1 MSPPHET
8 AAAGP
13 RPLPQ
18 TRLSD
23 ILPPSEAVQILG
35 NDNTRL
41 IIRNFLRCGCGPSTV
56 PPGSG
61 FGTLGKSS
69 GGGGGGG
76 IAAAKGE
83 KTIRYRHP
91 LDETESPEEQAEIDL
106 LLLGISHNFAEGAGV
121 SFNVKKRVAVAWSK
135 MAFVSV
141 PGYELDLTADLE
153 ETIGSSSRNN
163 ATRGNIGG
171 GISSHSVEEKVP
183 SSPSGRRGMM
193 KGLSDRTGSSSISHD
208 PRSSERTSSLQTNN
222 TTTPYT
228 VEMLFNMSIRRWH
241 AVHGLDKQSFV
252 RRGVLFPPTTV
263 PDRGP
268 NGHMALMDCVFNALC
283 TTPPDPNI
291 LMDDAVNAAAALTA
305 AAANDDRNS
314 SSSTKNGF
322 TRSSHEDRMAQ
333 VVASG
338 RGRPRILLPDLI
350 IAFAICRLA
359 EIDFEYRGFMEER
372 RAERERKHVEIEQQL
387 MDLENRIGEGEQE
400 SDDSTEEDD
409 TNETAEVS
417 TSKPNLPPRSDGLL
431 LACLLAFRI
440 YDGFQRQNTLTRDT
454 IQRFLSDIHGE
465 ESYKAPAAKMCLDK
479 MFLYDS
485 DKGAPTPA
493 GMNDT
498 ERTQKQL
505 GNVGPRMLNSID
517 PNKFQKG
524 VHLTLAYVARPI
536 SPKSMETNE
545 RSIIASHVLLDWFL
559 SLFNS
564 MLPRKLPPSPK
575 VAEHHLR
582 IVNSDPLRMI
592 DSLCSKYGLYDGEE
606 EGDNVL
612 YEIRRRFRALEQN
625 NAMDA
630 TQESKRGEI
639 VEEADGNKSD
649 TNESSAAQEG
659 EGSAVAN
666 VCPDTGVLLV
676 PEEMQESAVAPRP
689 RNVVD
694 EQSFVTM
701 VSTPNDELGHGGYL
715 PAELARW
722 TFKGCAGRT
731 EEVRKAQSGNLW
743 VERGNDH
750 VEELNG
756 ATSFF
761 TAREEGCYWTIF
773 DALSFGCDAVRWD
786 ATKITNVDDD
796 NFSEAV
802 SEKLAADVP
811 LLRLAFKSFQ
821 LLPRQ
826 ETDAGESNK
835 FDDTTLTSS
844 QIGKMLL
851 LLLEHESFRLAR
863 DSPPSD
869 ATQTQQK
876 TWSTK
881 SGNRE
886 GAELVDDN
894 AHLLDLRKNN
904 DESDNILTTLVD
916 ASFASI
922 LGLLPSK
929 LDLSE
934 FVTENETSPQ
944 HSVPLSILVDYVISE
959 SSDSLEQ
966 DSANAFLDYNGFV
979 RWHLRISSSET
990 DGAMQVS
997 ETRLGP
1003 YLMDLRLI
1011 ASVLF
1016 GVRPASPSLERALVG
1031 EIKRRHRYRY
1041 PRKKDGSSQPRG
1053 PSGTL
1058 WHVINA
1064 EWWRTWE
1071 HFTEGK
1077 VWDDNAAR
1085 NYSMGK
1091 IDNNMLLSD
1100 EGILSLKQGLRWHR
1114 DFELVEP
1121 LVWSALQA
1129 WHDGGP
1135 PIVRSV
1141 VPFHSNKRIDMSYS
1155 PSKSGANNVEEEYDV
1170 ELYPLF
1176 ATVFLCDKVSRG
1188 EPRPFQQ
1195 FVPLSRYLP
1204 LADLVDTL
1212 SVGLGRDPTKPFHS
1226 RLWLMDSSGASTS
1239 SRSEKDSLGWMLD
1252 LDLTIGDER
1261 NMRDAQLAKGENIN
1275 LVLELKNDSD
1285 GTWPRSAKTN
1295 NIPVDA
1301 SESESA
1307 SGELPLGD
1315 GIVGL
1320 YNMGNTCYLN
1330 STIQCLS
1337 HTPILRDYFTSKA
1350 YLRDINTTNPLGHEG
1365 RLAQAF
1371 ALLVHNLWKKHD
1383 RHGPPKAS
1391 NPNTASSTPIDAPAL
1406 TPKTFKEAMGKFNE
1420 SFQGSEQHDA
1430 QELLAFLLDG
1440 LTEDLNRIQKKPYME
1455 APDSDGRPDEE
1466 LADIWWGNHLQRELS
1481 LIVALFSGQ
1490 YKSTLTCKTC
1500 KYESSR
1506 FEPFAYLQVP
1516 LPEDDQ
1522 ITIQCIHYPM
1532 TEEKEIAKYSV
1543 RVRHD
1548 GTINDV
1554 LLNLAKILHTDETG
1568 EELSDDDDDE
1578 DDGES
1583 KSNGT
1588 DRDEAGSS
1596 EDKDSNKGKGEDS
1609 PKKRLLSE
1617 MAQSMAVVDMGE
1629 SCIRKIVPHSWALT
1643 RLALHDSGEIPALH
1657 VYEIEPV
1664 APVEASTPTSTTDE
1678 SKPAKYSYLALSQR
1692 KLDFV
1697 SGPFLHPFQLIVFG
1711 SPQLLRVRDLEGY
1724 TGRDLYAL
1732 ISERMRRY
1740 VPNAPTHDKSSSSS
1754 DSNSGNDADT
1764 LEVATRQTR
1773 RGRQYRQKTTI
1784 DMESVAGG
1792 EIPSYGFRL
1801 RLVSRD
1807 GSRCALCQWYS
1818 CCVGCLIP
1826 CDDYPAI
1833 AMCGDSISIDWHLSV
1848 DLSSGGFGWKLGS
1861 KSESSGLSVQTS
1873 PHAKALIRVKK
1884 HSSFNTG
1891 GKKYGYGGSITLEEC
1906 LDSFAK
1912 EEKIEARCSKCQE
1925 ERIQTNRI
1933 CLWRFPPFVMI
1944 HLKRFQF
1951 TQHMKR
1957 KLRDL
1962 VVFPLEGLD
1971 LSRIV
1976 APSSPAAKTGDD
1988 DTSADDTSQDGS
2000 DEDFVG
2006 GRFHPLSRENCG
2018 RTESLYDLYGVVHH
2032 QGALTG
2038 GHYVASLKS
2047 EFDGKWRL
2055 FNDAQIYE
2063 LLARDVIDPSAY
2075 ILFYVRRDVKGAT
2088 LEDFWDTQEREGEGL
2103 TEEEV
2108 EKLMKRDRCVIS

>member
-13 RPLPQ
+13 PPLPQ

-35 NDNTRL
+35 NGNTRL

-69 GGGGGGG
+69 GGGGGGGG

-106 LLLGISHNFAEGAGV
+106 LLLGISHNFAEEAGV

-193 KGLSDRTGSSSISHD
+193 KGLSDRTGSSSNSHD
-208 PRSSERTSSLQTNN
+208 PRSAERTSSLQTNN

-263 PDRGP
+263 PYLGP

-387 MDLENRIGEGEQE
+387 MDLENRIGEGEQKHQDQQQQ

-431 LACLLAFRI
+431 LACILAFRI

-536 SPKSMETNE
+536 SPKSMETNV

-630 TQESKRGEI
+630 TEESKRGEI

-701 VSTPNDELGHGGYL
+701 VSTSNDELGHGGYL

-786 ATKITNVDDD
+786 AIKITNVDDD

-811 LLRLAFKSFQ
+811 LLRLAFK
-821 LLPRQ
+821 
-826 ETDAGESNK
+826 
-835 FDDTTLTSS
+835 
-844 QIGKMLL
+844 
-851 LLLEHESFRLAR
+851 
-863 DSPPSD
+863 
-869 ATQTQQK
+869 
-876 TWSTK
+876 
-881 SGNRE
+881 
-886 GAELVDDN
+886 
-894 AHLLDLRKNN
+894 
-904 DESDNILTTLVD
+904 
-916 ASFASI
+916 
-922 LGLLPSK
+922 
-929 LDLSE
+929 
-934 FVTENETSPQ
+934 
-944 HSVPLSILVDYVISE
+944 
-959 SSDSLEQ
+959 
-966 DSANAFLDYNGFV
+966 
-979 RWHLRISSSET
+979 
-990 DGAMQVS
+990 
-997 ETRLGP
+997 
-1003 YLMDLRLI
+1003 
-1011 ASVLF
+1011 
-1016 GVRPASPSLERALVG
+1016 
-1031 EIKRRHRYRY
+1031 
-1041 PRKKDGSSQPRG
+1041 
-1053 PSGTL
+1053 
-1058 WHVINA
+1058 
-1064 EWWRTWE
+1064 
-1071 HFTEGK
+1071 
-1077 VWDDNAAR
+1077 
-1085 NYSMGK
+1085 
-1091 IDNNMLLSD
+1091 
-1100 EGILSLKQGLRWHR
+1100 
-1114 DFELVEP
+1114 
-1121 LVWSALQA
+1121 
-1129 WHDGGP
+1129 
-1135 PIVRSV
+1135 
-1141 VPFHSNKRIDMSYS
+1141 
-1155 PSKSGANNVEEEYDV
+1155 
-1170 ELYPLF
+1170 
-1176 ATVFLCDKVSRG
+1176 
-1188 EPRPFQQ
+1188 
-1195 FVPLSRYLP
+1195 
-1204 LADLVDTL
+1204 
-1212 SVGLGRDPTKPFHS
+1212 
-1226 RLWLMDSSGASTS
+1226 
-1239 SRSEKDSLGWMLD
+1239 
-1252 LDLTIGDER
+1252 
-1261 NMRDAQLAKGENIN
+1261 
-1275 LVLELKNDSD
+1275 
-1285 GTWPRSAKTN
+1285 
-1295 NIPVDA
+1295 
-1301 SESESA
+1301 
-1307 SGELPLGD
+1307 
-1315 GIVGL
+1315 
-1320 YNMGNTCYLN
+1320 
-1330 STIQCLS
+1330 
-1337 HTPILRDYFTSKA
+1337 
-1350 YLRDINTTNPLGHEG
+1350 
-1365 RLAQAF
+1365 
-1371 ALLVHNLWKKHD
+1371 
-1383 RHGPPKAS
+1383 
-1391 NPNTASSTPIDAPAL
+1391 
-1406 TPKTFKEAMGKFNE
+1406 
-1420 SFQGSEQHDA
+1420 
-1430 QELLAFLLDG
+1430 
-1440 LTEDLNRIQKKPYME
+1440 
-1455 APDSDGRPDEE
+1455 
-1466 LADIWWGNHLQRELS
+1466 
-1481 LIVALFSGQ
+1481 
-1490 YKSTLTCKTC
+1490 
-1500 KYESSR
+1500 
-1506 FEPFAYLQVP
+1506 
-1516 LPEDDQ
+1516 
-1522 ITIQCIHYPM
+1522 
-1532 TEEKEIAKYSV
+1532 
-1543 RVRHD
+1543 
-1548 GTINDV
+1548 
-1554 LLNLAKILHTDETG
+1554 
-1568 EELSDDDDDE
+1568 
-1578 DDGES
+1578 
-1583 KSNGT
+1583 
-1588 DRDEAGSS
+1588 
-1596 EDKDSNKGKGEDS
+1596 
-1609 PKKRLLSE
+1609 
-1617 MAQSMAVVDMGE
+1617 
-1629 SCIRKIVPHSWALT
+1629 
-1643 RLALHDSGEIPALH
+1643 
-1657 VYEIEPV
+1657 
-1664 APVEASTPTSTTDE
+1664 
-1678 SKPAKYSYLALSQR
+1678 
-1692 KLDFV
+1692 
-1697 SGPFLHPFQLIVFG
+1697 
-1711 SPQLLRVRDLEGY
+1711 
-1724 TGRDLYAL
+1724 
-1732 ISERMRRY
+1732 
-1740 VPNAPTHDKSSSSS
+1740 
-1754 DSNSGNDADT
+1754 
-1764 LEVATRQTR
+1764 
-1773 RGRQYRQKTTI
+1773 
-1784 DMESVAGG
+1784 
-1792 EIPSYGFRL
+1792 
-1801 RLVSRD
+1801 
-1807 GSRCALCQWYS
+1807 
-1818 CCVGCLIP
+1818 
-1826 CDDYPAI
+1826 
-1833 AMCGDSISIDWHLSV
+1833 
-1848 DLSSGGFGWKLGS
+1848 
-1861 KSESSGLSVQTS
+1861 
-1873 PHAKALIRVKK
+1873 
-1884 HSSFNTG
+1884 
-1891 GKKYGYGGSITLEEC
+1891 
-1906 LDSFAK
+1906 
-1912 EEKIEARCSKCQE
+1912 
-1925 ERIQTNRI
+1925 
-1933 CLWRFPPFVMI
+1933 
-1944 HLKRFQF
+1944 
-1951 TQHMKR
+1951 
-1957 KLRDL
+1957 
-1962 VVFPLEGLD
+1962 
-1971 LSRIV
+1971 
-1976 APSSPAAKTGDD
+1976 
-1988 DTSADDTSQDGS
+1988 
-2000 DEDFVG
+2000 
-2006 GRFHPLSRENCG
+2006 
-2018 RTESLYDLYGVVHH
+2018 
-2032 QGALTG
+2032 
-2038 GHYVASLKS
+2038 
-2047 EFDGKWRL
+2047 
-2055 FNDAQIYE
+2055 
-2063 LLARDVIDPSAY
+2063 
-2075 ILFYVRRDVKGAT
+2075 
-2088 LEDFWDTQEREGEGL
+2088 
-2103 TEEEV
+2103 
-2108 EKLMKRDRCVIS
+2108 